1 MFHLVQNEILKGC
14 QSLEIFLA
22 NDDVRYQNQNQAHE
36 DGNGNGVIDVLWIDS
51 SIVKLSS

>member
-1 MFHLVQNEILKGC
+1 MFHLVQNVILKGC